1 MGDCGCH
8 VEAQTVAQRRVL
20 VWLMAINA
28 AMFVAE
34 GLVGWWAQSTA
45 LTADAL
51 DMLADATV
59 YGVSLYAVGRR
70 QGHQRRAARLS
81 GYFQISLAALVL
93 ADVLRRFWQGSDPQ
107 STLMVIMGALA
118 LVANVI
124 CLALITRHRQGGI
137 HMRASWIFSR
147 NDVLANLGVILA
159 AGLVVWWRSP
169 LPDLI
174 IGLGITLLVLWGGIT
189 ILRESSATTPPEP
202 SCPNRG

>member
-8 VEAQTVAQRRVL
+8 VEAQTTAQRRVL
-20 VWLMAINA
+20 VWLLAINA
-28 AMFVAE
+28 TLFVVE

-59 YGVSLYAVGRR
+59 YGVSLYAVGRS

-81 GYFQISLAALVL
+81 GYFQMSLAALVL
-93 ADVLRRFWQGSDPQ
+93 VDVLRRFWQGSDPH
-107 STLMVIMGALA
+107 SLLMAVMGTLA
-118 LVANVI
+118 LVANVV
-124 CLALITRHRQGGI
+124 CLVLIARHRRGGM

-159 AGLVVWWRSP
+159 AGLVVWWQSP
-169 LPDLI
+169 LPDLV
-174 IGLGITLLVLWGGIT
+174 IGLGITLLVLWGGVT
-189 ILRESSATTPPEP
+189 ILRESAP
-202 SCPNRG
+202 STEAKLDLP

>member
-8 VEAQTVAQRRVL
+8 VEAQTIGQRRVL
-20 VWLMAINA
+20 IWLLAINA
-28 AMFVAE
+28 TLFVVE

-59 YGVSLYAVGRR
+59 YGVSLYAVGRS
-70 QGHQRRAARLS
+70 QGHTWRAARLS
-81 GYFQISLAALVL
+81 GYFQVSLAALVL
-93 ADVLRRFWQGSDPQ
+93 VDVLRRFWQGSDPQ

-118 LVANVI
+118 LAANVI
-124 CLALITRHRQGGI
+124 CLALITRHRQGGV

-159 AGLVVWWRSP
+159 AGLVTWWRSP

-189 ILRESSATTPPEP
+189 ILRESATPPEP
-202 SCPNRG
+202 SFPNGG